1 MTWMDLGS
9 GAPMASPPVHG
20 AHIPRPS
27 RRALLA
33 GAAGRSCLVAAGC
46 SRVATASTSDGGDLL
61 DRLRAQGV
69 ARLGI
74 AGEIPF
80 GYIDKNGDLTGEA
93 PELAKVIFKRLGV
106 DRVQPVPTEFGSL
119 IPGLNSQQF
128 DVVSAGM
135 YINPD
140 RCEQVHLRRPD
151 YQMLDAFIVRKGNP
165 QGLHNYQDVVK
176 KKAKFATGT
185 GYAEIDY
192 AVEAGYE
199 ESDILIVPDQ
209 VAGLNAVEA
218 GPGRRLRRR
227 PRSPPAGGAEVPQGR
242 GHRAVPARS
251 STASRTWTA
260 GGFAFRPTE
269 TNLRDA
275 FNAELRKL
283 QAESGELLRILGP
296 FGFTQG
302 RDDRPDGEGAVRLMT
317 IRSLGTGPA
326 RASGSPSS

>member
-1 MTWMDLGS
+1 M
-9 GAPMASPPVHG
+9 P
-20 AHIPRPS
+20 
-27 RRALLA
+27 
-33 GAAGRSCLVAAGC
+33 VAAGC

-106 DRVQPVPTEFGSL
+106 DRVQAVPTEFGSL

-128 DVVSAGM
+128 DIVSAGM

-140 RCEQVHLRRPD
+140 RCEQVIFSDPD
-151 YQMLDAFIVRKGNP
+151 YQMLDSFVVRKGNP
-165 QGLHNYQDVVK
+165 LGLHNYQDVVK

-185 GYAEIDY
+185 GYAEIAY

-209 VAGLNAVEA
+209 VAGMNAVEA
-218 GPGRRLRRR
+218 GRADVFAATAVTARQVVLKSRK
-227 PRSPPAGGAEVPQGR
+227 AEATEAFKPLVDGKPHVDG
-242 GHRAVPARS
+242 
-251 STASRTWTA
+251 

-269 TNLRDA
+269 TKLRDA

-283 QAESGELLRILGP
+283 RESGELLRIIKP
-296 FGFTQG
+296 FGFTQ
-302 RDDRPDGEGAVRLMT
+302 DEVTDMT
-317 IRSLGTGPA
+317 AKELCGQ
-326 RASGSPSS
+326 